1 MIKYIMMI
9 KICSALYGECMPE
22 FKHKI
27 VFDNWYDCAQYGLTE
42 TKSLMTE
49 IGPEVV
55 NRDKVTVSFEPYLY
69 RCVNCGY
76 DLEQKVNGVIKY
88 VVANEETR
96 FKKSSILDDGQETS

>member
-55 NRDKVTVSFEPYLY
+55 NRDKVTVSFVCDP
-69 RCVNCGY
+69 
-76 DLEQKVNGVIKY
+76 
-88 VVANEETR
+88 
-96 FKKSSILDDGQETS
+96 TSTT

>member
-22 FKHKI
+22 FQHKV

-49 IGPEVV
+49 IGPEIV
-55 NRDKVTVSFEPYLY
+55 NRDKITVSFLCKP
-69 RCVNCGY
+69 VN
-76 DLEQKVNGVIKY
+76 E
-88 VVANEETR
+88 
-96 FKKSSILDDGQETS
+96 S